1 MVIEIDENQTIIN
14 RATKNFQVKTIFF
27 SNDDK
32 KIDNQKFSITQ
43 FIDRKIGQ
51 LKKFSHQNLFNQK
64 NKLLK
69 EMSTSIPDK

>member
-1 MVIEIDENQTIIN
+1 VVIEIGENQTIIN

-64 NKLLK
+64 NNLLK